1 VSGPIVFIDDE
12 PLLCRASQLAL
23 RPLGREIITFTDPRQ
38 ALDYLTRAPE
48 APCVV
53 VCDYRMPGL
62 TGLEVRDRLPPQVPF
77 VLMSGDLYDVEDG
90 DRRVAAFLAKPL
102 RPAELL
108 EAVAPFL
115 SRAP

>member
-1 VSGPIVFIDDE
+1 MSGPIVFIDDE

-62 TGLEVRDRLPPQVPF
+62 TGLELRDRLPSQVPF
-77 VLMSGDLYDVEDG
+77 VLMSGDLFDVDEG
-90 DRRVAAFLAKPL
+90 EQRVAAFLAKPL
-102 RPAELL
+102 RLDDLL
-108 EAVAPFL
+108 EAVTPFVAGT
-115 SRAP
+115 R